1 MVKKIFETYLHFGSG
16 KETAKFLDLCG
27 LKTPVKVSRKGIPHG
42 GDEFTGMYIYRVL
55 QNPLYL
61 GLTKH
66 YDKTY
71 PGEHEAIIDKKTWDK
86 AQELLA
92 FNLTHSGKKD
102 IRFSPLRGL
111 IRCGCYG
118 GTRRTRNTHFIQT
131 PQRLPR
137 RLGRTAED
145 V

>member
-1 MVKKIFETYLHFGSG
+1 MRIENAG
-16 KETAKFLDLCG
+16 
-27 LKTPVKVSRKGIPHG
+27 KVSRKGIPHG

-92 FNLTHSGKKD
+92 FNLTHSGKKAGNA
-102 IRFSPLRGL
+102 LRRGDDGN
-111 IRCGCYG
+111 IYPEKG
-118 GTRRTRNTHFIQT
+118 
-131 PQRLPR
+131 
-137 RLGRTAED
+137 
-145 V
+145 